1 MVSKKRARNNIKMSN
16 TIIVIALFLFAVMM
30 VRAVQLSL
38 SKEIDGVNLKE
49 LASKRTTKTETLSAK
64 RGTIYDRNG
73 EVLAQNVSSYK
84 IIAYLDPKRTEKEDD
99 PKHVVDKEKTARE
112 LSPILGID
120 YETLLGYLNKEGV
133 YQTEFG
139 SKGKGL
145 TEMVKDQIVTL
156 NLPGIDFIETQKRYY
171 PKGDFLSYALG
182 YAKVD
187 EEGNIVG
194 ELGLEKYYDDILKG
208 VDGFITYQKDLRG
221 YKIANTKERVQEAQD
236 GKDIYLTIDSN
247 IQFFVEQAVK
257 NSDAAYNFD
266 WMTMVIADAKTGEI
280 LASTSTP
287 SFDPNVRDLTNY
299 LDPLVSFAYE
309 PGSTMK
315 IFTYMAAMENGVY
328 DGNATFLS
336 GTYETSDK
344 TIIGDWDRNG
354 WGWISYDTGFTYS
367 SNVGIVNLIDHYMNA
382 KMLRQYFLK
391 LGFGSKTG
399 MTLPQELSGK
409 IQFKYETEIYN
420 AGFGQGITTTPIQ
433 NIQALTSLTND
444 GMLLKP
450 YIISKIVDHH
460 TEDIT
465 YQGKRKEIEKV
476 ASTETVNKMKYLMNE
491 TVNGRGNTTGIYYH
505 MDGYSLIG
513 KTGTA
518 QIADENG
525 NGYLQGESDVIVS
538 FAGIYPMDDP
548 DIIIYT
554 SVKRPQGG
562 SNQPIV
568 EPVRSVVQN
577 ISKYM
582 GRVENPNATEA
593 IETYV
598 MPSVMNQKVSD
609 AVSSLQEVGMVPV
622 VIGDGDKVIRQFPF
636 QNTVVSSREKVFLVT
651 SSSSFTM
658 PNLVGYS
665 SKEASTYLSLLGIP
679 YRLEGNGYVLSQS
692 IPVGT
697 PLSSSVEVVL
707 TLAPKFEVEKSSD
720 LQSTG

>member
-99 PKHVVDKEKTARE
+99 PKHVVDKEETARE